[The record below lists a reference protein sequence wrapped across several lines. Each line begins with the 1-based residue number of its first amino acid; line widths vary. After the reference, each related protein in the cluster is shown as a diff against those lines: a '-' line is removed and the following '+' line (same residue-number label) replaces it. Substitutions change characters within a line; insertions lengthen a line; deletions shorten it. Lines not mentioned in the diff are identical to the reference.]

1 MIRINNIN
9 LGFTAFSTILLFI
22 TLSICAVTATCHHT
36 EPESSVSLSS
46 LLANESMAL
55 LATLIY
61 GICAHFAVAAIN
73 YIKKKNA

>member
-46 LLANESMAL
+46 LLA
-55 LATLIY
+55 TLIY